1 MSRILSSD
9 MEIDYQQATSEASKS
24 RTQPKAPCLPGIL
37 LMFGVTNNCVVN
49 INFGQSNTNVAYNLH
64 VHEFERDKM
73 PEEMEKALAEVELD
87 S

>member
-1 MSRILSSD
+1 MSQISSSD

-24 RTQPKAPCLPGIL
+24 RTQPKTPSLPGIS
-37 LMFGVTNNCVVN
+37 LMFGVTNNCVAN

-64 VHEFERDKM
+64 EFERDEM

-87 S
+87 L